1 MDPSDLRAEL
11 AERLAAAGPIDA
23 ETVNAA
29 CFMLSRALQDIDF
42 SVPEAAP
49 LLRRVLRVAGR
60 VVIDAGTRGADP
72 DDWPNAQAMAIEW
85 LDEALREL
93 GYAVR
98 QVPDRS

>member
-11 AERLAAAGPIDA
+11 AERLSGAGPIDA
-23 ETVNAA
+23 EMVNSA

-42 SVPEAAP
+42 SVPEAGP

-60 VVIDAGTRGADP
+60 VVIDAGTPGADP
-72 DDWPNAQAMAIEW
+72 SDWPNTQAMAIEW

-98 QVPDRS
+98 PLSG

>member
-11 AERLAAAGPIDA
+11 AERLSGPGPIDA
-23 ETVNAA
+23 ETLNSA

-42 SVPEAAP
+42 SVPQAAP

-60 VVIDAGTRGADP
+60 VVIDAGTPGADP
-72 DDWPNAQAMAIEW
+72 KDWPNTQAMALEW

-93 GYAVR
+93 GYTMR
-98 QVPDRS
+98 PLPG